1 MSSAL
6 STLRPTSSIDTSR
19 RSLDVNSMSLSE
31 HDGLLG
37 GATKSLQQG
46 SYEPSARPSAKL
58 VPPFLKVDTPGGS
71 FSGSFVR
78 GPAVAN
84 IGKLRGTW
92 QLAAVG
98 KPAAAAVLTDLK
110 VQKINSGGPEGIK
123 AEAAKYIVQHSLDDT
138 FYVIDLANVVR
149 MHKASQSTG

>member
-1 MSSAL
+1 MGGSVDSLLKQLLHPNRSAVL
-6 STLRPTSSIDTSR
+6 CY
-19 RSLDVNSMSLSE
+19 M
-31 HDGLLG
+31 
-37 GATKSLQQG
+37 Q
-46 SYEPSARPSAKL
+46 AKL

-110 VQKINSGGPEGIK
+110 VQKINSGEWQSKLAACNNAMQAVLTSCKVARTHGC
-123 AEAAKYIVQHSLDDT
+123 AE
-138 FYVIDLANVVR
+138 LA
-149 MHKASQSTG
+149 